1 MIVGRDTL
9 PDIRAITMAEIGIWM
24 EKFPAHFLD
33 DLYLKYIGWTLHDK
47 VGSKVA
53 SELPPRRA
61 RDRTTLTTRPC
72 RSARCACAACRRC
85 SRCTSAT
92 S

>member
-1 MIVGRDTL
+1 M

-47 VGSKVA
+47 V
-53 SELPPRRA
+53 RA
-61 RDRTTLTTRPC
+61 ARGPC
-72 RSARCACAACRRC
+72 GEARAAGPAR
-85 SRCTSAT
+85 
-92 S
+92 

>member
-1 MIVGRDTL
+1 MVYKFSRDTL

-47 VGSKVA
+47 VG
-53 SELPPRRA
+53 L
-61 RDRTTLTTRPC
+61 
-72 RSARCACAACRRC
+72 
-85 SRCTSAT
+85 
-92 S
+92 